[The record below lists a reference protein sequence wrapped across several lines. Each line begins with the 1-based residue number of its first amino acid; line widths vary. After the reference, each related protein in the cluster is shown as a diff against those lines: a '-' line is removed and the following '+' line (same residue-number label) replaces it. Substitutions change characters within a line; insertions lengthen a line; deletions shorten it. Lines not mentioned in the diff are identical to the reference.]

1 MGYRNSASIAAASAA
16 TLGVLA
22 LTGVFLYANP
32 YGDTSADTKQIVL
45 LTLALPNALS
55 LVMCLMRPGKLI
67 FVLYALSLPAGLY
80 LGLAAL
86 PVLWNLFLPLL
97 IIQLTA
103 YTAVR
108 KRMRANP

>member
-16 TLGVLA
+16 TLGILA
-22 LTGVFLYANP
+22 LTGVFLYAN
-32 YGDTSADTKQIVL
+32 GDTSADTKQIVL
-45 LTLALPNALS
+45 LALALPNALS
-55 LVMCLMRPGKLI
+55 LVTCLMRPGKLM

-97 IIQLTA
+97 IIQFIA